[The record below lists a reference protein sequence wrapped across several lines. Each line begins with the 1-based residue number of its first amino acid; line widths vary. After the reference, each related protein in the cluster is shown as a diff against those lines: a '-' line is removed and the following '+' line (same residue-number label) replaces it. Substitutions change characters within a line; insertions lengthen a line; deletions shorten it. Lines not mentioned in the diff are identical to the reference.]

1 MKWVLESRL
10 IARFWLVFFA
20 SLNRYFFRYLPS
32 KTNSNN
38 TSKVLIPTQ
47 LLLGDCVLMLSL
59 IEKVIKNHPSSHL
72 FVAAPS
78 YAIAIFKQLNLPVT
92 WVVWAEKEVTSLRAI
107 RSLGPYHTAYIP
119 FEKWGSVWANAFGAK
134 EVVGFTFPSIKF
146 HDRFLTRV
154 MPLPANML
162 PISDWLMQLVSGDN
176 PAGYVA
182 NKELFK
188 ARTKDT
194 TLASSQIKKVI
205 LHIGA
210 RNENRRWTAENWT
223 ALAEKIRASG
233 MQVVWTYA
241 ANEQAWGATM
251 GKTPQDWDTEGKLSF
266 DALISLIANVDAV
279 ISPDTG
285 IAHLCKL
292 TATPSVVIYGQGNP
306 AIHGN
311 GEYWRLSPVRNIF
324 LENIPCRSMQKVFG
338 RYVQGLRRCDL
349 GPSRCANP
357 YCQNTISPE
366 AVFSALNSLLQE
378 VPTNS

>member
-1 MKWVLESRL
+1 MKWALRSRL

-20 SLNRYFFRYLPS
+20 SLNRYIFRYLP
-32 KTNSNN
+32 NN
-38 TSKVLIPTQ
+38 TNKVLIPTQ

-59 IEKVIKNHPSSHL
+59 IEKAIKLHPSSQL
-72 FVAAPS
+72 VVAAPS
-78 YAIAIFKQLNLPVT
+78 YAIAIFSQLNLPVT
-92 WVVWAEKEVTSLRAI
+92 WVTWAEKDVASLQAI
-107 RSLGPYHTAYIP
+107 RSLGPYRMAYIP
-119 FEKWGSVWANAFGAK
+119 FEKWASVWANAFGAK
-134 EVVGFTFPSIKF
+134 EVVGFTFQGVKF
-146 HDRFLTRV
+146 HDSFLTRV
-154 MPLPANML
+154 MPLPTNML

-176 PAGYVA
+176 PAGYIA
-182 NKELFK
+182 NKQLFK
-188 ARTKDT
+188 DSTTDIPLALSQTKK
-194 TLASSQIKKVI
+194 II

-210 RNENRRWTAENWT
+210 RNENRRWTSENWT
-223 ALAEKIRASG
+223 ALAEKIRAND

-251 GKTPQDWDTEGKLSF
+251 GKRPQDWDTEGKLSF

-311 GEYWRLSPVRNIF
+311 GEYWRFSPVRNIF
-324 LENIPCRSMQKVFG
+324 LEDIPCRSMQKVFG
-338 RYVQGLRRCDL
+338 RYVKGVTRCDL

-366 AVFSALNSLLQE
+366 AVFSALDALLQE